1 MKVKIPPRKKNIPAF
16 LCVLKYDRNRAT
28 NNIQKEPARKIRVEW
43 RQMVECVQRQRT
55 HSAVEILRDGD

>member
-28 NNIQKEPARKIRVEW
+28 NNIQKEPASERAALNQSGMETNG
-43 RQMVECVQRQRT
+43 QMC
-55 HSAVEILRDGD
+55 AVTEN

>member
-28 NNIQKEPARKIRVEW
+28 NNIQKEPARKGGSESEW
-43 RQMVECVQRQRT
+43 N
-55 HSAVEILRDGD
+55 GDKWSNVCSDRELTPQW